1 MSNKITMAFQVIP
14 KVEESRI
21 YPVVDEAIKVVE
33 NSGLVYEVGPMET
46 TIEGELDQIWAVIKQ
61 AMEACVQAGASRV
74 MTNVKIDYV
83 PLGSTIEEKMG
94 KYRRK

>member
-1 MSNKITMAFQVIP
+1 MSKKITMAFQVIP
-14 KVEESRI
+14 KVEEAQI
-21 YPVVDEAIKVVE
+21 YAVVDEAIKVVE

-46 TIEGELDQIWAVIKQ
+46 TLEGEPDEIWAVIKD

-83 PLGSTIEEKMG
+83 PQGSTIAEKIS

>member
-1 MSNKITMAFQVIP
+1 MSNNITMAFQVIP

-21 YPVVDEAIKVVE
+21 YEVVDEAIKVVQ

-46 TIEGELDQIWAVIKQ
+46 TLEGEPDQIWEVIKQ

-83 PLGSTIEEKMG
+83 PQGSTIEEKMG

>member
-1 MSNKITMAFQVIP
+1 MSNNITMAFQVIP

-21 YPVVDEAIKVVE
+21 YAVVDEAIKVVQ

-46 TIEGELDQIWAVIKQ
+46 TLEGEPDQIWTVIKQ

-83 PLGSTIEEKMG
+83 PQGSTIQEKIG

>member
-21 YPVVDEAIKVVE
+21 FAVVDEAIKVVE
-33 NSGLVYEVGPMET
+33 DSGLVYEVGPMET

-83 PLGSTIEEKMG
+83 PQGSTIEEKMA

>member
-21 YPVVDEAIKVVE
+21 YAVVDEAIKVVE
-33 NSGLVYEVGPMET
+33 NSGLAYEVGPMET
-46 TIEGELDQIWAVIKQ
+46 TVEGEPDQIWVVIKQ

-83 PLGSTIEEKMG
+83 PQGSSIEEKMA